1 MCFLEKHIC
10 NRINNVYVMRESKSK
25 VLFEAVCDID
35 QEVKVLKFKIKRLL
49 ADESQFSA
57 ELI

>member
-1 MCFLEKHIC
+1 MG
-10 NRINNVYVMRESKSK
+10 ESKSK
-25 VLFEAVCDID
+25 VLFEAVCDIE

-57 ELI
+57 ELIQELVKHLI

>member
-1 MCFLEKHIC
+1 
-10 NRINNVYVMRESKSK
+10 MRESKSK
-25 VLFEAVCDID
+25 VLFEAVCDIV
-35 QEVKVLKFKIKRLL
+35 QEVKVLKFKIKQLL